1 MPDARQCDWMDKM
14 KDRIEI
20 EREAAWIGD
29 AALSLFAR
37 EWILQRRGGMDGA
50 LHSELTSNQ
59 FLLQLGNPT
68 SVEAQIGRV
77 YEAEGLAAAFA
88 WIERELVPR
97 WEKRLSKQAAARGS
111 GR

>member
-1 MPDARQCDWMDKM
+1 MGKM

-20 EREAAWIGD
+20 EREEAWMGD

-37 EWILQRRGGMDGA
+37 RWILQRRGRMDGK
-50 LHSELTSNQ
+50 LHGELTSNQ
-59 FLLQLGNPT
+59 FLLALGNPT
-68 SVEAQIGRV
+68 SVEAQLGRL
-77 YEAEGLAAAFA
+77 YEAEGLEAAFA

-97 WEKRLSKQAAARGS
+97 WEKRLSKQAAARRP